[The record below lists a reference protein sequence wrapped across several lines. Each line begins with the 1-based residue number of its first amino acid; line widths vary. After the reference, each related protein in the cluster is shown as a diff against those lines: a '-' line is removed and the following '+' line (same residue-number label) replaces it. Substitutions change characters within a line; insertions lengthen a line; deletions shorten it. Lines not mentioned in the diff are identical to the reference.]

1 MVLYLARANGIRI
14 SYPFNNTAIPS
25 TLVSA
30 QVNGSHL
37 RLHYTYRG
45 WQVCKVVSHIGF
57 HSKTAQ
63 RTILVPICNVEV
75 PKKPR
80 FTELL
85 ILLLSPSQLPFFRS
99 FLCSSSTLCAG
110 TEVFSARN
118 EFFDI
123 VQGFED
129 AVVVF
134 RRVLIFN
141 KFKFFLLDFF
151 IHFNNEQNAGF
162 ILASYC
168 IC

>member
-1 MVLYLARANGIRI
+1 MVLYLARTNGIRI
-14 SYPFNNTAIPS
+14 SYPFNNTALPS

-37 RLHYTYRG
+37 RLHHTYRG
-45 WQVCKVVSHIGF
+45 WQVCKVVPHIGF
-57 HSKTAQ
+57 HSNTAQ
-63 RTILVPICNVEV
+63 RTILVPIGNVEV
-75 PKKPR
+75 PNKPQ

-85 ILLLSPSQLPFFRS
+85 ILLLSASQLPLFRS

-110 TEVFSARN
+110 TEVFSAKN
-118 EFFDI
+118 EFFDAFE
-123 VQGFED
+123 GLED

-141 KFKFFLLDFF
+141 RFKFFLLDIF
-151 IHFNNEQNAGF
+151 IHYNNEQNAGF